1 MFVDDSANDGR
12 SLFYLRL
19 ILRWVVRVG
28 FENKMSQGL
37 SQDFMD
43 RSIQF

>member
-1 MFVDDSANDGR
+1 MFVDDSANGGR

-19 ILRWVVRVG
+19 ILRWVMHVG
-28 FENKMSQGL
+28 FENEMSQGL

-43 RSIQF
+43 GLIQF

>member
-1 MFVDDSANDGR
+1 MFVDDSANGGR

-19 ILRWVVRVG
+19 ILRWVMRVG
-28 FENKMSQGL
+28 FENEMSQGL

-43 RSIQF
+43 GLIQF